1 MFRYS
6 ILVVCFFSVLIT
18 NGQKKSVKT
27 ITTSNSV
34 ISISTMG
41 LDELILENTTF
52 EEIEITL
59 KAENASNQYILEEEK
74 ELEFYIQ
81 FKFPS
86 LKVPNEPFRKYIT
99 ERLKRAS
106 AVIKIPTGK
115 SVIINGENCDIISS
129 FSGNELSIDLLNSII
144 RLQSFAK
151 DNFIR
156 FHAGN
161 LYLGTSEV
169 NLDLQTK
176 TGIISDGKI
185 KKEKSFKSYKNT
197 SAAKTMVRTIKGN
210 IFLSNE

>member
-1 MFRYS
+1 MFRNS
-6 ILVVCFFSVLIT
+6 ILLIFSFFFLST
-18 NGQKKSVKT
+18 NGQKKSVTT
-27 ITTSNSV
+27 IATSTSV

-41 LDELILENTTF
+41 LDELILENSTS

-59 KAENASNQYILEEEK
+59 KAENASKQYILDEEK
-74 ELEFYIQ
+74 QFEFHIQ

-86 LKVPNEPFRKYIT
+86 LKLSNEPFRKYIT

-106 AVIKIPTGK
+106 AIIKIPMGK
-115 SVIINGENCDIISS
+115 SVIIKGENCDIISS
-129 FSGNELSIDLLNSII
+129 FSGHELSIDMLNSII
-144 RLQSFAK
+144 RIQSHAK

-161 LYLGTSEV
+161 LYVGTTEV

-176 TGIISDGKI
+176 TGIISHGKV
-185 KKEKSFKSYKNT
+185 KKEKSYISFKNT
-197 SAAKTMVRTIKGN
+197 LARKTMVRTIKGN

>member
-1 MFRYS
+1 MFRNS
-6 ILVVCFFSVLIT
+6 ILLSFSFFFLIT
-18 NGQKKSVKT
+18 YGQKKSLKT
-27 ITTSNSV
+27 IATDRAV

-41 LDELILENTTF
+41 LDELILENSTS

-59 KAENASNQYILEEEK
+59 KAENASNQYILEKEN
-74 ELEFYIQ
+74 ELEFHIQ
-81 FKFPS
+81 FKFPN
-86 LKVPNEPFRKYIT
+86 LKLPNEPFRKYIT

-106 AVIKIPTGK
+106 AIIKIPMGK
-115 SVIINGENCDIISS
+115 SVIVKGENCDIISS

-185 KKEKSFKSYKNT
+185 KKEKSFKSFKNT

>member
-1 MFRYS
+1 
-6 ILVVCFFSVLIT
+6 
-18 NGQKKSVKT
+18 
-27 ITTSNSV
+27 
-34 ISISTMG
+34 MG
-41 LDELILENTTF
+41 LDELILENSTS

-74 ELEFYIQ
+74 ELAFHIQ

-106 AVIKIPTGK
+106 VVIKIPIGK
-115 SVIINGENCDIISS
+115 SVIIKGENCDIISS

-176 TGIISDGKI
+176 TGVISDGKN

>member
-1 MFRYS
+1 MFRNS
-6 ILVVCFFSVLIT
+6 ILLVFVFFILIT
-18 NGQKKSVKT
+18 HGQKKSIKT
-27 ITTSNSV
+27 VTTSSSV

-41 LDELILENTTF
+41 LDELILENSTS

-74 ELEFYIQ
+74 ELEFHIQ

-86 LKVPNEPFRKYIT
+86 LKLSNEPFRKYIT

-106 AVIKIPTGK
+106 AVIKIPMGK
-115 SVIINGENCDIISS
+115 SVIIKGENCDISSS
-129 FSGNELSIDLLNSII
+129 FSGNELSIDMLNSII
-144 RLQSFAK
+144 RIQSYAK

-161 LYLGTSEV
+161 LYLGTTEV

-176 TGIISDGKI
+176 TGIISHGKI
-185 KKEKSFKSYKNT
+185 KKEKSYKSFKNT
-197 SAAKTMVRTIKGN
+197 LVRKTMVRTIKGN

>member
-1 MFRYS
+1 MFRNS
-6 ILVVCFFSVLIT
+6 ILLVCFFFVLIT

-27 ITTSNSV
+27 ITTSNFV
-34 ISISTMG
+34 VSISTMG
-41 LDELILENTTF
+41 LDELVLENSTS

-59 KAENASNQYILEEEK
+59 KAENASNQYILEKEK
-74 ELEFYIQ
+74 ELEFQIQ

-86 LKVPNEPFRKYIT
+86 LKVPNELFRKYIT

-115 SVIINGENCDIISS
+115 SVIIKGENCDIISS
-129 FSGNELSIDLLNSII
+129 FSGDELSIDLLNSII

-161 LYLGTSEV
+161 LYLGTSEL

-185 KKEKSFKSYKNT
+185 KKEKSFKSFKNT